1 MSLVSDKRWRI
12 FLVQFSV
19 LIGLFFCEY
28 LAARRG
34 LGAWYF
40 RKGSPEAIQTAMKWD
55 PANPRYYDA
64 LGTLMHL
71 YADRSNSDDIVRL
84 YERATQLSLY
94 DAHFWADLGAGY
106 DWAGRT
112 NDALG
117 ALRRA
122 RQLFPNSPEINWRL
136 ANFYMR
142 VSKIPDGLRTL
153 RIVLEVNGV
162 TPRDVFVLATTATR
176 DDKAILDEM
185 LPPRAPILFGY
196 LNFRIA
202 MGNVVAAEQV
212 WAHILQLDLQFDL
225 RDAFPYL
232 DALIQSRE
240 LGQLMETWSALAKRF
255 PSQMEPLTSRSD
267 LVTNGSFEHEILN
280 GGLDWRVMPAEGAI
294 VSLDSLDAFEG
305 ARALQI
311 KFDGVSNLDYGHV
324 FQYVPVQPNTRY
336 RFSGHMRVQGI
347 TTESGPRFQIC
358 DAYNMSDLFVSTEN
372 LVGTSAW
379 SEKKAEFK
387 TKADTRMLLI
397 RVARPLSSKFDNQI
411 AGTVWID
418 DVSLRAEH

>member
-1 MSLVSDKRWRI
+1 LSDKRWRI

-34 LGAWYF
+34 MGAWYF
-40 RKGSPEAIQTAMKWD
+40 RKGSPEAIQTATKWD

-117 ALRRA
+117 AFKRA

-142 VSKIPDGLRTL
+142 LREIPDGLRTL

-162 TPRDVFVLATTATR
+162 TPRDVFVLATTATH
-176 DDKAILDEM
+176 DDKAILNEM

-255 PSQMEPLTSRSD
+255 PSQMEPLASRSD
-267 LVTNGSFEHEILN
+267 LITNGSFEHEILN

-379 SEKKAEFK
+379 SEQKAEFK

-397 RVARPLSSKFDNQI
+397 RVARPLSGKFDNQI